1 MEQINKLLVI
11 EKLNKI
17 DNIVKNSTELI
28 NSDEF
33 RILIGKM
40 NIIIENSQEI
50 KYILEA
56 ALEDVNKNEK

>member
-56 ALEDVNKNEK
+56 ALEDVNNNEK